1 MTPEGKTKALVV
13 ALLKDE
19 RVYHFFP
26 ATHGYGRSG
35 VADIVACVAGK
46 FLAIECKAPGK
57 KPTALQL
64 REIDRVRLA
73 GGTAVVVSDEGS
85 LEALRRW
92 LKELKR

>member
-13 ALLKDE
+13 TLLKDE

-35 VADIVACVAGK
+35 IADIVACVAGK

-92 LKELKR
+92 LKNLK